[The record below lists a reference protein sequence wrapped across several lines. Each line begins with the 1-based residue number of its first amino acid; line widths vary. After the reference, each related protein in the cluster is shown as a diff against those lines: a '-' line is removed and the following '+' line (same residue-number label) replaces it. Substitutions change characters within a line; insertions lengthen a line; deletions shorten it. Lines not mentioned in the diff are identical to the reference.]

1 MRKSKKMVLHKN
13 RAFNAYCRDRN
24 NTDLFNKFQSL
35 QAHLKTSVEE
45 SKQNYYS
52 RLPNKL
58 LGSKTSPKSYC
69 SVLKTYLNNR
79 KIPCIPRL
87 LHNGKFVK
95 DFKEMA
101 QLFNDFLARK
111 CSLVNKKQ

>member
-1 MRKSKKMVLHKN
+1 MVLHKN
-13 RAFNAYCRDRN
+13 RAFNAYSRDRN

-52 RLPNKL
+52 RLSNKL

-69 SVLKTYLNNR
+69 LILKTFLNNR

-87 LHNGKFVK
+87 LYNGKFVM

-101 QLFNDFLARK
+101 QLFNDFFARK
-111 CSLVNKKQ
+111 CSLVNKKRASLFQ